1 MAFLLVGIFGSEKIG
16 EDNPHQL
23 KTSTNP
29 AFIPF
34 DRDHG
39 FRDRDRRFRAKPEI
53 GHDQTESSVTFDRKS
68 RSRWSGIR
76 TEPRLDA
83 GNPPQ
88 PNPAP
93 VWQG

>member
-1 MAFLLVGIFGSEKIG
+1 MIWRMGFLLVGIFDSEKIG

-39 FRDRDRRFRAKPEI
+39 FRDRDQRFRAKPTI
-53 GHDQTESSVTFDRKS
+53 GHVRPESPVSFLRNRRS
-68 RSRWSGIR
+68 RSSGNRGHDRPEYAVINY
-76 TEPRLDA
+76 A
-83 GNPPQ
+83 
-88 PNPAP
+88 
-93 VWQG
+93 